1 MVLLSNN
8 VNRVMLAMS
17 SAFCCGVSSVLM
29 QAILFGCSILASL
42 NLPAALEDLSGATV
56 PPSLLEK
63 AEQIRQLGG
72 IDGLR
77 QKMNNLP
84 DLLQRNKEILDEV
97 CVILIY
103 LKFYLVRNCFVE
115 KCYGV
120 SIHCTGLSL
129 GLDSVER
136 CSSVAYS

>member
-1 MVLLSNN
+1 
-8 VNRVMLAMS
+8 
-17 SAFCCGVSSVLM
+17 M

-115 KCYGV
+115 KCYDA

-129 GLDSVER
+129 GRV
-136 CSSVAYS
+136 

>member
-1 MVLLSNN
+1 MVISLCHCSSVDN
-8 VNRVMLAMS
+8 VSTSLW
-17 SAFCCGVSSVLM
+17 FCWRCPQHSVGVSRVLM

-115 KCYGV
+115 KCYDA

-129 GLDSVER
+129 GRV
-136 CSSVAYS
+136 